1 MKLKTEKQR
10 KKSIK
15 PKAQFLG
22 EKKKINK
29 IDKSLARLTKNK
41 RERKKLSATEDW
53 GHQ

>member
-22 EKKKINK
+22 EKKINK

-41 RERKKLSATEDW
+41 RERKKLSATEEW